1 MANMKGVKA
10 CLETLGLE
18 PNYSAL
24 GRMYNID
31 RRTAQKKYLGI
42 PNKEKRNKPSK
53 LDKHFDLIKE
63 KLAIPCVKMKSVYM
77 YIKINVDPDIGTY
90 SNFIKYVDKH
100 KELIQIKNQTAHVL
114 FETKYGEQLQFDWK
128 GPITL
133 HKRNGEEISFYIFTT
148 TLSASRFHTFIYSRF
163 MTRES
168 VERCLIETFE
178 IIGGVPS
185 ECLTDNMS
193 SIINYSQHQFTKEFK
208 EFSRDM
214 GFEPRHCK
222 VRSPETKGKVESANR
237 FMNWLLPY
245 DYEFETEEEL
255 IQIIKR
261 LSNKINQEVN
271 QTTNLPPVSLFQK
284 EKEYLQPL
292 PKQIIIDSYLDTLK
306 SVKVSNTM
314 LIYYKGSRY
323 SVPKK
328 YINQTVKVKESDNK
342 LYVYYNK
349 KLIVMHDITNKKIN
363 YRKEDYIEGLSAV
376 ITKPGYDIEG
386 LAENNLELLGKIS
399 K

>member
-1 MANMKGVKA
+1 MANMKGVKT

-42 PNKEKRNKPSK
+42 PNKEKRNKTSK

-63 KLAIPCVKMKSVYM
+63 KLAIPCVKIKSVYM

-363 YRKEDYIEGLSAV
+363 YRKEDYIEGLSTV

>member
-42 PNKEKRNKPSK
+42 PNKEKRNKTSK

-63 KLAIPCVKMKSVYM
+63 KLAIPCVKIKSVYM

-363 YRKEDYIEGLSAV
+363 YRKEDYIEGLSTV
-376 ITKPGYDIEG
+376 ITKTGYDIEG
-386 LAENNLELLGKIS
+386 LAKNNLELLGKIS

>member
-1 MANMKGVKA
+1 MANMKGVKT

-42 PNKEKRNKPSK
+42 PNKEKRNKTSK

-63 KLAIPCVKMKSVYM
+63 KLAIPCVKIKSVYM

-163 MTRES
+163 MTKES

-178 IIGGVPS
+178 IIGGVPY

-222 VRSPETKGKVESANR
+222 VHSPETKGKVESANR

-255 IQIIKR
+255 IQR
-261 LSNKINQEVN
+261 
-271 QTTNLPPVSLFQK
+271 
-284 EKEYLQPL
+284 
-292 PKQIIIDSYLDTLK
+292 
-306 SVKVSNTM
+306 
-314 LIYYKGSRY
+314 
-323 SVPKK
+323 
-328 YINQTVKVKESDNK
+328 
-342 LYVYYNK
+342 
-349 KLIVMHDITNKKIN
+349 
-363 YRKEDYIEGLSAV
+363 
-376 ITKPGYDIEG
+376 
-386 LAENNLELLGKIS
+386 
-399 K
+399 